1 MLGMVA
7 YSTDLRKR
15 VLAAVDA
22 GQETQQQIAQR
33 FTVSARW
40 IRKLIAQRTQTG
52 QIGPR
57 PHPGGRKLLVQG
69 ETAQALREAIANN
82 PDATL
87 DELREAIG
95 FEGCAV
101 TIWRA
106 IKRLGITR
114 KKSRCGRRSNS
125 PRRSSPSG
133 RSGASGWGRSTRTG
147 SSSST
152 RAVPRRP

>member
-1 MLGMVA
+1 MVA
-7 YSTDLRKR
+7 YSIDLRER

-22 GQETQQQIAQR
+22 GEGTQQQIARR

-40 IRKLIAQRTQTG
+40 IRKLVAQRAETG

-57 PHPGGRKLLVQG
+57 PNPGGRRPLIQG
-69 ETAQALREAIANN
+69 QTAQALRDAIAKD

-87 DELREAIG
+87 EELRQAIG

-101 TIWRA
+101 TVWRA
-106 IKRLGITR
+106 IERLRITR

-125 PRRSSPSG
+125 TPRSSPGGGSG
-133 RSGASGWGRSTRTG
+133 PSGWGRSTRTG

-152 RAVPRRP
+152 RATPRRR

>member
-1 MLGMVA
+1 MVA
-7 YSTDLRKR
+7 YSIDLRER

-22 GQETQQQIAQR
+22 GEGTQQQIAQR
-33 FTVSARW
+33 FRVSSRW
-40 IRKLIAQRTQTG
+40 IRKLIARRAATG
-52 QIGPR
+52 SIAPK
-57 PHPGGRKLLVQG
+57 PSPGGRKPLIQG
-69 ETAQALREAIANN
+69 EAVEVLRAAIREN

-87 DELREAIG
+87 QELRQSTG
-95 FEGCAV
+95 FQGCLM

-106 IKRLGITR
+106 IERLDITR

-125 PRRSSPSG
+125 TPNWSPSG

-152 RAVPRRP
+152 RATPRRP